1 MNDRQKGILHML
13 LTEHRPH
20 VRVQDIAAELN
31 CSEKTIRNDFDEIER
46 YLAEHTTAKL
56 LRKPGTGVALT
67 IGERDKEKLLN
78 ALFWSASN
86 KEYPTDVNRS
96 AAILYRLLMETRPT
110 TIQELAAQHFVSK
123 AAIKK
128 DLDRLQPWLKKYNL
142 SIVSKQKV
150 GVTAEGEERD
160 KRTALSKLSQ
170 LTGQAGN
177 QFIKDKFALHE
188 IELIA
193 GELKQLEMDAGLFFT
208 DEAMDN
214 LLVHTLLMVRRTKLK
229 QPISFSEQEK
239 SLIREKRE
247 FPWTNEF
254 VRRLERVFAVHFPE
268 EEVAY
273 LTAHILGGKI
283 RSQTR
288 IEAGVPASGRSGSA
302 DDRGRVSGLV
312 ESLIQKMSALTLV
325 DFARDP
331 ILLEGLRIHLYSAVN
346 RLSYGLIVTNPM
358 LPDIKKMYPY
368 MFDMVI
374 GATRGIGGEFPFA
387 IPEEEA
393 AYLTLHFQAAV
404 ERLSQPAAKPKRVIT
419 VCHMGIGVSQILR
432 TKLERKFPD
441 LQVIDSVR
449 KADLPAYLAGE
460 GVDFIVSTIPLENVV
475 PPHIVVSPL
484 LDSGEIRKIEDFI
497 GRMNEEREPADSGS
511 ILQQFTRLS
520 LVFPQAGFGHR
531 FEIIEYLANR
541 LYEQG
546 FVEQDYAHQALLRE
560 RVSSTTIG
568 GGIAIPHGDPKLIRS
583 SQIAVA
589 TLKEPLDWDQ
599 EKVSVVFMLALDH
612 QDQDSMKKLFQRLSL
627 LSEQPSA
634 VERMIRACAP
644 EELLGCL

>member
-20 VRVQDIAAELN
+20 IRVQDIAAELN

-67 IGERDKEKLLN
+67 IGERDKEKLLS

-86 KEYPTDVNRS
+86 KEYHTDVNRS

-110 TIQELAAQHFVSK
+110 TIQELAAQHFVNK

-128 DLDRLQPWLKKYNL
+128 DLDRFQPWLKKYNL

-177 QFIKDKFALHE
+177 QFIKDRFAPHE
-188 IELIA
+188 IELVA
-193 GELKQLEMDAGLFFT
+193 RELKQLETDAGLFFT

-229 QPISFSEQEK
+229 QPISFLEQEK

-247 FPWTNEF
+247 FPWTDAF
-254 VRRLERVFAVHFPE
+254 VRRLERVFAVRFPE
-268 EEVAY
+268 DEVAY

-288 IEAGVPASGRSGSA
+288 IEAGLPAGGPSGSA

-312 ESLIQKMSALTLV
+312 ESLVQKMSALTLV
-325 DFARDP
+325 EFARDP

-358 LPDIKKMYPY
+358 LLDIKKMYPY

-374 GATRGIGGEFPFA
+374 GATRGIGGELPFA

-404 ERLSQPAAKPKRVIT
+404 ERLSQPAAKPKRIIT

-432 TKLERKFPD
+432 TKLERKFLD

-449 KADLPAYLAGE
+449 KADLPAYLARE
-460 GVDFIVSTIPLENVV
+460 DADFIVSTIPLENVV

-497 GRMNEEREPADSGS
+497 GRLNEEREPADSGS
-511 ILQQFTRLS
+511 ILQQFTRPS

-531 FEIIEYLANR
+531 FEIIEYLANQ
-541 LYEQG
+541 LHEQG
-546 FVEQDYAHQALLRE
+546 FVEQDYPHQALLRE

-568 GGIAIPHGDPKLIRS
+568 GGIAIPHGDPKLIRG

-589 TLKEPLDWDQ
+589 TLREPLDWDQ

-612 QDQDSMKKLFQRLSL
+612 QDQDSMKRLFQRLSL

-634 VERMIRACAP
+634 VERMIRADTP
-644 EELLGCL
+644 EELLECL

>member
-13 LTEHRPH
+13 LKENRSH

-31 CSEKTIRNDFDEIER
+31 CSEKTIRNDFDQIER
-46 YLAEHTTAKL
+46 YLAEHTTAEL
-56 LRKPGTGVALT
+56 LRKPGIGVSLA
-67 IGERDKEKLLN
+67 IGEREKEELL
-78 ALFWSASN
+78 ATLVWSASDQ
-86 KEYPTDVNRS
+86 EYKTDAKRF
-96 AAILYRLLMETRPT
+96 AAIAYRLLMESRPT
-110 TIQELAAQHFVSK
+110 TIRELAAQHFVNK

-128 DLDRLQPWLKKYNL
+128 DLERLQPWFKKYNL
-142 SIVSKQKV
+142 AIVSKQRV
-150 GVTAEGEERD
+150 GVTAEGEERNI
-160 KRTALSKLSQ
+160 RAALSKLSQ

-177 QFIKDKFALHE
+177 HFIKNRFAPHE
-188 IELIA
+188 IELVTR
-193 GELKQLEMDAGLFFT
+193 ELKRLETEAGLSFT

-229 QPISFSEQEK
+229 QPISFSEQER

-247 FPWTNEF
+247 FPWTEAF
-254 VRRLERVFAVHFPE
+254 ARRLERVFAVRFPE
-268 EEVAY
+268 DEVAY

-288 IEAGVPASGRSGSA
+288 IEAGIPESGPTGASDQR
-302 DDRGRVSGLV
+302 DHVSGLA
-312 ESLIQKMSALTLV
+312 ESLVRRMSALTLV

-331 ILLEGLRIHLYSAVN
+331 ILMEGLRIHLHSAVN

-374 GATRGIGGEFPFA
+374 DATRRMGDDLPFA

-404 ERLSQPAAKPKRVIT
+404 ERLSQPAAKPKQIIT
-419 VCHMGIGVSQILR
+419 VCHMGIGVSHILR
-432 TKLERKFPD
+432 TKLERKFPE
-441 LQVIDSVR
+441 LKVLDSVR
-449 KADLPAYLAGE
+449 KVDLPAYLARE
-460 GVDFIVSTIPLENVV
+460 TVDFIVSTTPLENVK

-484 LDSGEIRKIEDFI
+484 LDSRDIRKLEGFI
-497 GRMNEEREPADSGS
+497 GRMNEESDPSDSGS
-511 ILQQFTRLS
+511 ILRQFTRPS
-520 LVFPQAGFGHR
+520 LVFPLACFGHR

-541 LYEQG
+541 LHEQG

-560 RVSSTTIG
+560 RVSATTIG

-612 QDQDSMKKLFQRLSL
+612 RDQDSMKKLFQRLSL

-634 VERMIRACAP
+634 VERIIRADTP